1 MGELA
6 TIAGGRGW
14 AWGADGRE
22 LLQGQAD
29 VSPRVP
35 RTDLRRPLEGERQHA
50 ELHVADD
57 PVGGPVVDRRP
68 PLTGASPSDL
78 SEFLR

>member
-1 MGELA
+1 M
-6 TIAGGRGW
+6 
-14 AWGADGRE
+14 GADGRE

-35 RTDLRRPLEGERQHA
+35 RMDLRRPLEGERQHA

-68 PLTGASPSDL
+68 PPTGAPPPNYRSLSDVSWISSL
-78 SEFLR
+78 HIG